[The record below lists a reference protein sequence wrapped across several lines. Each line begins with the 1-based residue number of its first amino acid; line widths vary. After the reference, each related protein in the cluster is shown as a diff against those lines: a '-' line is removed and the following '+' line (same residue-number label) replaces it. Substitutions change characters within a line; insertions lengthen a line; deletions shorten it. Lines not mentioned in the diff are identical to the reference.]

1 MGPWEPMG
9 EALAHGG
16 GNQTDRQTETET
28 ADTQEIEAKRVRVRE
43 WGQS

>member
-1 MGPWEPMG
+1 MGHGRPREPMG

-16 GNQTDRQTETET
+16 WPDRQTET